1 MILIGID
8 PAYRDNGFAAAIYDP
23 EDATEPLRFIVFRNV
38 LAFLGWMTN
47 DAPAAAFV
55 CVENSNLDSTVYHI
69 HHRMN
74 ARQAAAVGLAVGK
87 NQAISQIAVD
97 MFRVKYGEK
106 AVTEVAPNKKGG
118 AVYERRI
125 ALVDVYDL
133 TKAKATD
140 RVAEALKSED
150 CRSALMMLMR
160 AKSAYRL
167 SGAAKVVTL

>member
-1 MILIGID
+1 MILIGLD
-8 PAYRDNGFAAAIYDP
+8 PAFRDNGFAAAIYDP
-23 EDATEPLRFIVFRNV
+23 EDATEPLRFIVFRNP

-55 CVENSNLDSTVYHI
+55 CVENSNLDQAVYHLAP
-69 HHRMN
+69 RMN
-74 ARQAAAVGLAVGK
+74 ARQAAAIGLRVGK

-97 MFRVKYGEK
+97 MFRVKYGP
-106 AVTEVAPNKKGG
+106 ANVSEVAPNKKGG

-133 TKAKATD
+133 TGAKATK
-140 RVAEALKSED
+140 RVMEALKSED

-160 AKSAYRL
+160 AKGAYRL
-167 SGAAKVVTL
+167 SKFTNVVSL